1 MASVV
6 PLDISIQAIGTPSPE
21 GQRSSPAPRK
31 QILLTVAPHVPSDD
45 REKKHVPEMSYIV
58 RGVDADEA
66 AVPEAPERV
75 HLEGSLHTQ
84 NKGVPLQSRSRRR
97 RCEFIFVKYTGFH
110 LLQSIYP
117 KFDGDSIFRVQTNCF
132 LLHSATHPA

>member
-45 REKKHVPEMSYIV
+45 REKKHLPEMSYIV

-66 AVPEAPERV
+66 AVPEVPE
-75 HLEGSLHTQ
+75 L
-84 NKGVPLQSRSRRR
+84 
-97 RCEFIFVKYTGFH
+97 
-110 LLQSIYP
+110 
-117 KFDGDSIFRVQTNCF
+117 
-132 LLHSATHPA
+132 